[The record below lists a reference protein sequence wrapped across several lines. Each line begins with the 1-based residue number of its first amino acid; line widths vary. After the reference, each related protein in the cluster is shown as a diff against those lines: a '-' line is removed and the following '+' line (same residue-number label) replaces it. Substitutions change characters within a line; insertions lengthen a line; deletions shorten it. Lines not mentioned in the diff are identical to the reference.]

1 MFHHTVVNLKWIKE
15 LNIENESREMY
26 MKEFLSI
33 KVVRGT
39 SLVVQ

>member
-1 MFHHTVVNLKWIKE
+1 MFHHTVVNLKWIE